1 MIRLPAQWQNAIR
14 AEGEKAYPNECC
26 GVLLGAIYSDD
37 DRLVK
42 NIIPITN
49 TREAAE
55 QYHRFKIEAEDLL
68 YAEKEARRQNNEVL
82 GFYHSHPDHPARP
95 SEYDRNNA
103 LPFYS
108 YIIVSV
114 EKSKALELTSWRL
127 TEDRKEFLEELVRP
141 EVDGPPWVDGPP
153 KVDSTEEK

>member
-1 MIRLPAQWQNAIR
+1 MIKLSAQWQKAIR
-14 AEGEKAYPNECC
+14 AEGENAYPNECC
-26 GVLLGAIYSDD
+26 GVLLGAINNND
-37 DRLVK
+37 DRLVEH
-42 NIIPITN
+42 IIPITN
-49 TREAAE
+49 TREAEE

-68 YAEKEARRQNNEVL
+68 RAEKEARRKNNEVL

-114 EKSKALELTSWRL
+114 KKSPEKSKAAELTSWRL
-127 TEDRKEFLEELVRP
+127 TEDRKEFLEELVHAQT
-141 EVDGPPWVDGPP
+141 
-153 KVDSTEEK
+153 DSTEEQ

>member
-1 MIRLPAQWQNAIR
+1 MIRLPAQWQKAIR
-14 AEGEKAYPNECC
+14 AEGERAYPNECC
-26 GVLLGAIYSDD
+26 GVLLGAIQNDD

-49 TREAAE
+49 TREAEE
-55 QYHRFKIEAEDLL
+55 QYHRFKIEPEDIMR
-68 YAEKEARRQNNEVL
+68 AEKTALAQNREVL

-114 EKSKALELTSWRL
+114 EQKKATELTSWRL
-127 TEDRKEFLEELVRP
+127 TEDRKEFLE
-141 EVDGPPWVDGPP
+141 
-153 KVDSTEEK
+153 